1 MHVCSC
7 PILREQYQNH
17 VEQSVNRGHNQ
28 LGREQDLQR
37 FHVRVQIH
45 VARSAHHGHQSDG
58 RHGPSVL
65 TYNHRDDK
73 DRCGECHGPSVLIY
87 NHRDDK
93 DRYGGCHVHGV
104 VQNGLGLR
112 GVVVE
117 EQQLQRQP
125 KL

>member
-7 PILREQYQNH
+7 PILREQYRNH

-28 LGREQDLQR
+28 LGREQDPQR

-45 VARSAHHGHQSDG
+45 VRSAHHGHQSDG
-58 RHGPSVL
+58 HHGPSVQIYNRRDDKHRYGGRHGPSVL
-65 TYNHRDDK
+65 I
-73 DRCGECHGPSVLIY
+73 C

-93 DRYGGCHVHGV
+93 DRYGGYHVHGV
-104 VQNGLGLR
+104 EQNGLGLH
-112 GVVVE
+112 GEVVM

>member
-1 MHVCSC
+1 M
-7 PILREQYQNH
+7 
-17 VEQSVNRGHNQ
+17 NRGHNQ
-28 LGREQDLQR
+28 LGHEQDLQR

-58 RHGPSVL
+58 RHGP
-65 TYNHRDDK
+65 N
-73 DRCGECHGPSVLIY
+73 VLIY

-104 VQNGLGLR
+104 EQNGLGLH